1 MTSIISYQKYIDA
14 QTTRTLH
21 LPEDPATHSPIG
33 TELATIDGVTYISLP
48 DAATLPTD
56 QPAEIATSI
65 QTVTMTPELRDA
77 IKAASPH
84 YRLINTRVTEQIRT
98 RYSADDEIKCL
109 RIAPSAETDAWNA
122 WVEECRAWGRAEK
135 SALGL

>member
-1 MTSIISYQKYIDA
+1 MPLIISYQKYIDA
-14 QTTRTLH
+14 QITRILH
-21 LPEDPATHSPIG
+21 LPEDPVTHNPIG
-33 TELATIDGVTYISLP
+33 TELATIDELTYVSLP
-48 DAATLPTD
+48 DGVTLPAD
-56 QPAEIATSI
+56 QPAEIAANI
-65 QTVTMTPELRDA
+65 QTVTLTPALRDA

-84 YRLINTRVTEQIRT
+84 YQLINARVTEQIRT

-109 RIAPSAETDAWNA
+109 RIAPSTETDAWNA